1 MADLVE
7 ASVALT
13 SGQDYWILAPAD
25 AFHYAHRNEERR
37 LFVPCKF
44 VSFHKNG
51 HRLGQ
56 DMRRVYTEGMATGKG
71 TDVFKV
77 RTIIAYWNG
86 GKGARSKVSG
96 VCAG

>member
-7 ASVALT
+7 ASEALT
-13 SGQDYWILAPAD
+13 SSQDYWILAPAN

-37 LFVPCKF
+37 LHVPCKF

-51 HRLGQ
+51 TRLGQ
-56 DMRRVYTEGMATGKG
+56 DMRRVYTEGRDAGKG

-77 RTIIAYWNG
+77 GTMAWWDVF
-86 GKGARSKVSG
+86 KGARSG
-96 VCAG
+96 VLGFCVG